1 MAPAD
6 QQVET
11 DAHTAFA
18 TWFRNI
24 NFLWAQAG
32 SNRLDFISSF
42 DSLKSNEVI
51 IAGSPQTVL
60 EQVRRAIEETGC
72 NYFCCIFAF
81 GNLTH
86 EQVMTSMRLFVEEV
100 MPSVR

>member
-1 MAPAD
+1 M
-6 QQVET
+6 
-11 DAHTAFA
+11 
-18 TWFRNI
+18 R
-24 NFLWAQAG
+24 
-32 SNRLDFISSF
+32 
-42 DSLKSNEVI
+42 
-51 IAGSPQTVL
+51 
-60 EQVRRAIEETGC
+60 EQVKRAIEETGC